1 MPKTRAT
8 FIVDEDLMEK
18 IRDAVV
24 YCQRNS
30 WYPRTL
36 SAFVNKALRKELES
50 VKKVSA
56 PKRGFPKRKTQLR
69 PGRRIE

>member
-1 MPKTRAT
+1 MPKTRST
-8 FIVDEDLMEK
+8 FQIDDELLDK

-24 YCQRNS
+24 YSQKNS

-36 SAFVNKALRKELES
+36 SEFVDKALRSELA
-50 VKKVSA
+50 KVTKTNA
-56 PKRGFPKRKTQLR
+56 PKRGFPKRKAQLR

>member
-1 MPKTRAT
+1 MSKTRAT
-8 FIVDEDLMEK
+8 FQIDDELLEK

-24 YCQRNS
+24 YCQLNS

-36 SAFVNKALRKELES
+36 SEFVDKALRKELEA
-50 VKKVSA
+50 VKKTSA
-56 PKRGFPKRKTQLR
+56 PKRGFPKRKAQLR